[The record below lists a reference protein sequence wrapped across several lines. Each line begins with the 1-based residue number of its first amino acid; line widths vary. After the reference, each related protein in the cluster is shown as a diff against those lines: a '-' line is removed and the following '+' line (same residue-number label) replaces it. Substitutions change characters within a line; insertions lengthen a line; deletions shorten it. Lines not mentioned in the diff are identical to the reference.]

1 MWKFWEIEWAHF
13 KTLLESGKLDDHIEE
28 LYSHFWELPPSHQ
41 YELVKYSKDK
51 EICPSVQTFRKVFR
65 VSEETAVKFFKEKHI
80 TFRFPVVSSNGEGEL
95 IRAVAVKNLKEVI
108 TNLKN
113 IKRHLNPIKEFLKTG
128 FAVFFDKE
136 FAGASFQLPT
146 VLNLYVENL
155 PQDALFTGAIDKKG
169 NIKSVD
175 GIEEKKKLAKELG
188 LRLVEPY
195 YLSTVDDLKAW
206 FDAESYDVPLYI
218 TRTRDRWEGEFKSF
232 LRAIGHFGRTINKT

>member
-51 EICPSVQTFRKVFR
+51 EVFPSVQTFRKVFR

-80 TFRFPVVSSNGEGEL
+80 TFRFPVVLSNGEGEL

-128 FAVFFDKE
+128 FAVFFDR
-136 FAGASFQLPT
+136 
-146 VLNLYVENL
+146 NL
-155 PQDALFTGAIDKKG
+155 
-169 NIKSVD
+169 
-175 GIEEKKKLAKELG
+175 LG
-188 LRLVEPY
+188 QAFNCPR
-195 YLSTVDDLKAW
+195 
-206 FDAESYDVPLYI
+206 F
-218 TRTRDRWEGEFKSF
+218 
-232 LRAIGHFGRTINKT
+232 